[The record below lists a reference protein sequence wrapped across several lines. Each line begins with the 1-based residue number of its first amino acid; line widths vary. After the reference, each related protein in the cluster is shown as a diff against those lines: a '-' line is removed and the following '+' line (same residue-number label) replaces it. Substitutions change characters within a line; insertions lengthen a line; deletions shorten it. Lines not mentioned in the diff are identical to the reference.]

1 MTQFNSDQ
9 NMGQINSMQNRP
21 GGTPPQRPAASNASS
36 NASRP
41 PMPPPN
47 NVPPRATT
55 PGVAIPAGN
64 QRPPAEP
71 MAAPMP
77 PPLAPP
83 VMPAHQAA
91 PHQSPMMTVMEEPP
105 AVVGRDTIEG
115 MVRSAHE
122 KGASD
127 IHIRVGEATRF
138 RIRGQMTKQD
148 NLPVVTPALFDQFLA
163 EMLTPHQV
171 EKFKL
176 EQELDTAIFYP
187 GFLRCRVNCFDSLM
201 GGAIVLRLIP
211 LDVPTIDGLG
221 LPQVLKHL
229 MSKPQGLILVTGPTG
244 SGKSTSI
251 AAMIRHLNEVD
262 HRHIV
267 TIEDPI
273 EYVHTSMNCLV
284 SQREVGL
291 HTQEFQNALRAVLR
305 EDPDV
310 ILIGEMRDRYSVETA
325 LKASQTG
332 HLVLG
337 TLHTKS
343 AIGTLNR
350 LLNIYNPD
358 EQASMRTQIT
368 ESLIAVV
375 SQQLLPTTDG
385 RRTAVHEI
393 LINTPAMGDYL
404 LKGEETEAF
413 QLMET
418 DTNEGMQVMN
428 QALCE
433 LVLLGRIS
441 PDDAVKSSPDAGD
454 LRRRVRNE
462 GFDPGRAANRDSF
475 DNARDYHPV

>member
-1 MTQFNSDQ
+1 MEDAA
-9 NMGQINSMQNRP
+9 RP
-21 GGTPPQRPAASNASS
+21 ATPPPMIPRMTHPGMAAMVRQPATPEPVAKQPQ
-36 NASRP
+36 P
-41 PMPPPN
+41 PHPSQPMREAAN
-47 NVPPRATT
+47 
-55 PGVAIPAGN
+55 AIPQTPQN
-64 QRPPAEP
+64 PTMMQSAE
-71 MAAPMP
+71 ATEGVKTIASLVR
-77 PPLAPP
+77 LA
-83 VMPAHQAA
+83 
-91 PHQSPMMTVMEEPP
+91 
-105 AVVGRDTIEG
+105 DT
-115 MVRSAHE
+115 

-127 IHIRVGEATRF
+127 IHIRVGDYTRF
-138 RIRGQMTKQD
+138 RIRGEMMIPK
-148 NLPVVTPALFDQFLA
+148 NLPIVTPAMFEQFLQ
-163 EMLTPHQV
+163 EMLTPEQIAR
-171 EKFKL
+171 FKR

-211 LDVPTIDGLG
+211 LDVPTIDDLG
-221 LPQVLKHL
+221 LPQVLKPL
-229 MSKPQGLILVTGPTG
+229 VERPQGLILVTGPTG

-251 AAMIRHLNEVD
+251 AAMIRHLNETA

-291 HTQEFQNALRAVLR
+291 HTQEFGHAVRAVLR

-310 ILIGEMRDRYSVETA
+310 ILIGEMRDRITVETA
-325 LKASQTG
+325 LKAAQTG

-343 AIGTLNR
+343 AIGTINR

-358 EQASMRTQIT
+358 EQTPMRMQIL
-368 ESLIAVV
+368 ESLVAVI

-385 RRTAVHEI
+385 RRTAIHEI
-393 LINTPAMGDYL
+393 LINTPAMADYL
-404 LKGEETEAF
+404 LKNEDGEAF
-413 QLMET
+413 RLMET
-418 DTNEGMQVMN
+418 DTNDGMQVMN

-441 PDDAVKSSPDAGD
+441 PDEAVKTSPDPSD

-462 GFDPGRAANRDSF
+462 GFDPGRASTRNAF
-475 DNARDYHPV
+475 DGVNARDYYPV